1 MGKDSVPSCDMQWEE
16 IFADATASD
25 ESMEHIVKLCYASW
39 LEYRHYRRPEYLAL
53 ACREIRKPSP
63 FL

>member
-1 MGKDSVPSCDMQWEE
+1 MQWEE
-16 IFADATASD
+16 IFAAAAASGD
-25 ESMEHIVKLCYASW
+25 SMDHIVKLCYASW
-39 LEYRHYRRPEYLAL
+39 LESGHYHRPEYLAL

>member
-1 MGKDSVPSCDMQWEE
+1 MQWEE
-16 IFADATASD
+16 ILLPLPQARIPWSTSSSSATPAGWNPVTTIDRNTS
-25 ESMEHIVKLCYASW
+25 
-39 LEYRHYRRPEYLAL
+39 L